1 MELLYVKYQTQR
13 QSQSQK
19 LKLTAEMRESL
30 ELLQMPLAELQKRVE
45 EAVMENPVLE
55 YDDDNQ
61 PENSMF
67 SDCVLADDGESYQ
80 DSKTNLEMA
89 RLLSLDGCAFGSCQ
103 TFYGEEENFDP
114 YAALS
119 AEDTFTDYLLHQL
132 GEMKVDRTTDRVC
145 RYIIQDLDEKGYLGS
160 SAEELSRCL
169 GQPVEKTKE
178 AVKII
183 QAMQPPGVGAANITE
198 CLLLQLGEYAKC
210 DTAFI
215 REIIEKHLG
224 LLSENKIQAIANQL
238 GVSVQAAEKMCG
250 FIRSLNPIPSRGF
263 RTDRSGGYIIP
274 EAVICK
280 DGQGG
285 FFIQNNEKALPHLHI
300 SKFYQKLL
308 HQGNDRDTFLYLKDK
323 IQRAAFLIKELSN
336 RKSTVVLVL
345 EKIVALQKAYFEHGA
360 SCLKPMSISEVAE
373 QLHLHPS
380 TVSRAISEKYIVCS
394 SGTISIRSLFTSK
407 IRARGKE
414 DCFSSLQIKQTIR
427 SLIEH
432 ENKSVPLSDQNITRS
447 LQEKGIDISRRTV
460 AKYRNKM
467 EIPAAEKRKIY
478 K

>member
-1 MELLYVKYQTQR
+1 MELLYVKNQTQG

-30 ELLQMPLAELQKRVE
+30 ALLQMPLAELQKRVE

-55 YDDDNQ
+55 YDNDNQ
-61 PENSMF
+61 PEDSMF

-80 DSKTNLEMA
+80 DEKTALEIAKM
-89 RLLSLDGCAFGSCQ
+89 LSLDGCTFGACQ
-103 TFYGEEENFDP
+103 TFYGEEENFDS

-119 AEDTFTDYLLHQL
+119 AEDTFTDYLLSQL
-132 GEMKVDRTTDRVC
+132 GEMKIDRTTERVC

-160 SAEELSRCL
+160 SAEELSRRFGL
-169 GQPVEKTKE
+169 PVEKING

-183 QAMQPPGVGAANITE
+183 QKMQPPGVGAANITE

-210 DTAFI
+210 DTAFVK
-215 REIIEKHLG
+215 EIIKKYLG
-224 LLSENKIQAIANQL
+224 LLSENKIQVIANRL
-238 GVSVQAAEKMCG
+238 GISIQAAKKMCD
-250 FIRSLNPIPSRGF
+250 FIRGLNPIPSRGF

-285 FFIQNNEKALPHLHI
+285 FFIQGNEKALPHLHI
-300 SKFYQKLL
+300 GKFYQKLL
-308 HQGNDRDTFLYLKDK
+308 HEENDRDTFVYLRDK

-360 SCLKPMSISEVAE
+360 SRLKPMSIAEVAD

-380 TVSRAISEKYIVCS
+380 TVSRAISGKYIVCS

-414 DCFSSLQIKQTIR
+414 DCFSSVQIKQIIR

-447 LQEKGIDISRRTV
+447 LQEKGINISRRTV
-460 AKYRNKM
+460 AKYRNEI

>member
-1 MELLYVKYQTQR
+1 MELLYVKNQTQR

-30 ELLQMPLAELQKRVE
+30 ELLQMPLAELQQRVE
-45 EAVMENPVLE
+45 QAVMENPVLE
-55 YDDDNQ
+55 YDDDYQ
-61 PENSMF
+61 PEDSMF
-67 SDCVLADDGESYQ
+67 SDCVLADDGESYL
-80 DSKTNLEMA
+80 DAKTALEIAKM
-89 RLLSLDGCAFGSCQ
+89 LSLDGCAFGSRQ

-119 AEDTFTDYLLHQL
+119 AEDTFTDYLLRQL
-132 GEMKVDRTTDRVC
+132 GEMKVDRTTERVC

-169 GQPVEKTKE
+169 GLPVEKTKE

-210 DTAFI
+210 DTAFV

-224 LLSENKIQAIANQL
+224 LLSENKIQTIANRL

-263 RTDRSGGYIIP
+263 RTDRSGGYVIP

-280 DGQGG
+280 DEQGG
-285 FFIQNNEKALPHLHI
+285 FFIQSNEKALPHLHI

-308 HQGNDRDTFLYLKDK
+308 HEENERDTIVYLRDK
-323 IQRAAFLIKELSN
+323 TKRAAFLLKELSN
-336 RKSTVVLVL
+336 RKSTVLRVL
-345 EKIVALQKAYFEHGA
+345 EKIVELQKAYFEHGA
-360 SCLKPMSISEVAE
+360 SCLKSMSIAEVAN

-380 TVSRAISEKYIVCS
+380 TVSRAISGKYIMCS

-414 DCFSSLQIKQTIR
+414 NCFSSLQIKETIR

-432 ENKSVPLSDQNITRS
+432 ENKSTPLSDQSITRR
-447 LQEKGIDISRRTV
+447 LQEKGIGISRRTV
-460 AKYRNKM
+460 AKYRDGM

-478 K
+478 R